1 MAKPRL
7 NKMIKNLKKYYD
19 PRLTLLLAGFYA
31 IFEIIYFTKTF
42 YGRYLHDKDPWLDIV
57 VGDYLLDY
65 VIVVGFMQII
75 AMSTKAF
82 IKRKISWKK
91 IFLIHLILSLF
102 IGVLIR
108 IVSDIYIVLINDFS
122 AYNLKYSFAR
132 FLSVIDYNFLIYFAM
147 ISIIYSYYYF
157 KELKESEMKQIKLE
171 SQLSNMRMK
180 VLNSQLQPH
189 FFFNTLNCISSLI
202 EFDTKK
208 AQKTLVDLSE
218 FFRQVLITRDKVFVS
233 LEKELEIL
241 GYYLS
246 ILRVRFSDNLVIE
259 EVIDPDLLRE
269 DVPLLLL
276 QPLIENSIQHG
287 YSYDYP
293 ELKIIIEVSSKEDYI
308 LLKVKNDGAP
318 LKDSVLKS
326 NKSMGVSNIKERLSN
341 LYDED
346 FEFIVRNEEN
356 GKGVESI
363 IKIPKI

>member
-1 MAKPRL
+1 MFKT
-7 NKMIKNLKKYYD
+7 LKKYFD
-19 PRLTLLLAGFYA
+19 LKLTLLLAGFYA
-31 IFEIIYFTKTF
+31 IFEVIYFVKTF
-42 YGRYLHDKDPWLDIV
+42 YGRFFNGKDPWLDIV
-57 VGDYLLDY
+57 IGDYLLDY

-91 IFLIHLILSLF
+91 IFLIHLSLSLL

-108 IVSDIYIVLINDFS
+108 IISDIYIVIIHDFDN
-122 AYNLKYSFAR
+122 YNPTYSFAR
-132 FLSVIDYNFLIYFAM
+132 FLSVIDYNFLIYSAM

-157 KELKESEMKQIKLE
+157 KELKESEIKQIMLE
-171 SQLSNMRMK
+171 SQLSSMRMK

-218 FFRQVLITRDKVFVS
+218 FFRQVLLTRNKVFVT

-241 GYYLS
+241 GYYLN

-259 EVIDPDLLRE
+259 EVIDPNLLSQE
-269 DVPLLLL
+269 VPVLLL

-287 YSYDYP
+287 YSYEYP
-293 ELKIIIEVSSKEDYI
+293 EIEVKVEISSNEDYI
-308 LLKVKNDGAP
+308 FLKVMNNGAP
-318 LKDSVLKS
+318 LKVSALNS
-326 NKSMGVSNIKERLSN
+326 SQSMGVSNIRERLTN
-341 LYDED
+341 LYDKD
-346 FEFIVRNEEN
+346 FEFIVRNRKDRE
-356 GKGVESI
+356 GVESI
-363 IKIPKI
+363 IKIPKV

>member
-1 MAKPRL
+1 MFR
-7 NKMIKNLKKYYD
+7 NFKKYFD
-19 PRLTLLLAGFYA
+19 LRLTLLLAGFYA
-31 IFEIIYFTKTF
+31 IFEVIYFAKTF
-42 YGRYLHDKDPWLDIV
+42 YGRLLHGKDPWYNIII
-57 VGDYLLDY
+57 GDYILDW

-82 IKRKISWKK
+82 IKKNISWRK
-91 IFLIHLILSLF
+91 IFLIHLTLSLL

-108 IVSDIYIVLINDFS
+108 IVSDIYIVVVHDFDNYS
-122 AYNLKYSFAR
+122 LKYSFAR
-132 FLSVIDYNFLIYFAM
+132 FWNVIDYNFLIYFAM

-157 KELKESEMKQIKLE
+157 KELKESEMRHLKLQN
-171 SQLSNMRMK
+171 QLSNMRMK

-218 FFRQVLITRDKVFVS
+218 FFRQVLLTRDKVFVS

-246 ILRVRFSDNLVIE
+246 ILRVRFSDNLVIKE
-259 EVIDPDLLRE
+259 DIDQDLLKE
-269 DVPLLLL
+269 DVPVLLL

-287 YSYDYP
+287 FSYEYP
-293 ELKIIIEVSSKEDYI
+293 ELQINIEVSSNEDYI
-308 LLKVKNDGAP
+308 FLKVINNGAP
-318 LKDSVLKS
+318 LKGPAMNSS
-326 NKSMGVSNIKERLSN
+326 KSMGVSNIRERLKN
-341 LYDED
+341 LYDHD
-346 FEFIVRNEEN
+346 FEFIVRNREN
-356 GKGVESI
+356 SEGVESI